1 MRLTLKNFEE
11 FILNEDKDVVLLL
24 HSSKGC
30 ESCAHFA
37 VYFKRM
43 AERLRELRVPTL
55 EIARFDVADESPPG
69 YLNLMVGPLPL
80 LVMIPSGAKYPP
92 WTFYSGVGKVQP
104 MVRMK
109 ITLQLLLLTRCL
121 IVS

>member
-1 MRLTLKNFEE
+1 VTKLTLKNFED

-30 ESCAHFA
+30 ESCAHFS

-43 AERLRELRVPTL
+43 AERLKELKIPTL
-55 EIARFDVADESPPG
+55 EIARMDVSDESPPG

-80 LVMIPSGAKYPP
+80 LVMIPAGNKHPP
-92 WTFYSGVGKVQP
+92 WNFFSGIGKVQP
-104 MVRMK
+104 MV
-109 ITLQLLLLTRCL
+109 LFCYNFLF
-121 IVS
+121 